1 MTTATDP
8 IAELHAARRNNWN
21 TWVATHAEMQP
32 DAEALRFLG
41 QTTTWSQL
49 RDRSNRFA
57 DALAR
62 RGVGRGDRV
71 MLITL
76 TMLSVIGMTV

>member
-49 RDRSNRFA
+49 HDRSNLFA

-62 RGVGRGDRV
+62 RGVSRGDKCRS
-71 MLITL
+71 IST
-76 TMLSVIGMTV
+76 SS